1 MVVASLRRT
10 GYKRIN
16 LRTDGEAGLVSLM
29 NVVMQQWEGECV
41 PQVSAPGDWKS
52 HGPVENAVKL
62 MKGYVRTIVDSLE
75 HRLQT
80 KLDPEHPIIT
90 WVVQYVATTYFR
102 YSQGHDGMTPEQRT
116 TGRQSHQLSAE
127 FGERVWWKPLSPQH
141 RAPALQARTE
151 DGFYLGPVE
160 GSNES
165 FFMTSSGAVRARTFF
180 RRPDSEK
187 WSVELLDVKAS
198 VLQPNMLDPS
208 ASRIGIKAPV
218 HLPDRPVDAP
228 EGPPISED
236 NIAKPRS
243 FKIYPGDLEKYG
255 FTLGCPGCDAVIYK
269 TDRRGHLDRC
279 RSRLEKAMREDPL
292 NAHRVES
299 TFERFNNTS
308 LAE

>member
-1 MVVASLRRT
+1 
-10 GYKRIN
+10 
-16 LRTDGEAGLVSLM
+16 
-29 NVVMQQWEGECV
+29 
-41 PQVSAPGDWKS
+41 
-52 HGPVENAVKL
+52 
-62 MKGYVRTIVDSLE
+62 
-75 HRLQT
+75 
-80 KLDPEHPIIT
+80 
-90 WVVQYVATTYFR
+90 
-102 YSQGHDGMTPEQRT
+102 MT
-116 TGRQSHQLSAE
+116 A
-127 FGERVWWKPLSPQH
+127 
-141 RAPALQARTE
+141 
-151 DGFYLGPVE
+151 
-160 GSNES
+160 
-165 FFMTSSGAVRARTFF
+165 SGAVRARTFF

-279 RSRLEKAMREDPL
+279 RSRLEKAMKEDPL
-292 NAHRVES
+292 NAHRVAS
-299 TFERFNNTS
+299 TSERFNQYFARRIEEDEAPPTTSVHAQSGVDGETRNTRPGDPNGS
-308 LAE
+308 DPPTKRARLASNGVGFRNRGLGIPLSSTPPKRVRLDTSNGGPIHAGDDSTATPSQPSVPTSADHQPDNDDENLLLDMLFVSGGESWKKISKKTSCDGITEIYSPPQS